1 MPNHF
6 RPLQLTIALPP
17 SDFRVYAAAARIL
30 ARIMGTRA
38 PDTVTL
44 IQMQLCGRD
53 PTGVADDHLDS
64 IGWPLAKGRVVS
76 LRRSRSKPR

>member
-1 MPNHF
+1 
-6 RPLQLTIALPP
+6 
-17 SDFRVYAAAARIL
+17 
-30 ARIMGTRA
+30 MGTRA